1 VTSPKHFHIPLFWGS
16 PRPIRKAFPAYQYV
30 CANVTEHLVFAETDS
45 VPVRSYSTPRA
56 SVSSPR
62 CHVTSATESGECRVH
77 TSSGVNAAEA
87 IGLHPRCAFAG
98 EHHVSDMLVVA
109 EYRVVEPFLHTSM
122 IGEFV

>member
-1 VTSPKHFHIPLFWGS
+1 VIPAFWGS
-16 PRPIRKAFPAYQYV
+16 ADVSVRAIRAYRYV

-45 VPVRSYSTPRA
+45 VPVCSYSTPRA
-56 SVSSPR
+56 AVSSPR

-87 IGLHPRCAFAG
+87 IGLHPRCALTG

-109 EYRVVEPFLHTSM
+109 EHRVVEPFLHTSM
-122 IGEFV
+122 IGECV